1 MGGKRQSNILSSVIT
16 NFQTVED
23 VIQTSMESSGSA
35 IAENEKYL
43 DSIQGRLDLFS
54 NSLQKF
60 WSNMLNSETI
70 KTAVDFG
77 TGIINL
83 LDTAHGKVIALVAA
97 VKLMAKFKGFS
108 LKGIGTSLVDS
119 IRQITAA
126 QQTLQTLGQTT
137 KIGKGYD
144 LTNIQA
150 YAQAVSNLTAKQQAN
165 LLASQGLNKEQIR
178 YALTLN
184 QVDEAAAREAMAHV
198 HAATAKEQ
206 EAISGSKLVQQKAL
220 EVAASLRIQAAKDGE
235 TRSTELNAA
244 ADILEQTTSKNLT
257 QDKLV
262 EIMTSKGISSATQAE
277 ILAKMGLT
285 NVNYGLAASI
295 KAIWTANPVGF
306 VLTVISTVLSLI
318 PVVKSVAGTFA
329 KSSEEITQSAQE
341 AKREID
347 SLSSSFKQDAK
358 TVNDYAERFAE
369 LAQGVDMLSGKNI
382 SLTADDYEEF
392 LDLSNQLAEIFPTL
406 SRNYDENGNAIVQLS
421 GDTDTMVGSL
431 EALLDVQRQ
440 ITNQKIAENLP
451 DLFAGVKLESDG
463 YNTSLEQLES
473 QRDEYINRIKI
484 LQNDVTDAINQL
496 FNDGTFVV
504 ENNDAGRYLGQSITK
519 ILSDANLRVHNFV
532 KKDWLGNVVGYTYKL
547 GVGHTDEEIAAAKA
561 KIASGID
568 TLGNEYTTK
577 MNDLN
582 NEIETT
588 KNKNKANWS
597 SLLSSIASWLST
609 DSSYK
614 ILDDEMQSVVQTV
627 INNIDFSNL
636 DNVDT
641 WEKMQEYIQK
651 NILSVFTNKNLGKTV
666 AESIKGM
673 FDLQSQLQSDDITID
688 EYKEKFLSF
697 VDTLNSQEIDPGVL
711 DQIKQMFNLDLE
723 NPESIGKDIDT
734 LINHAKELVAEGL
747 QDQIYTLS
755 YSDLQLLYQVKAD
768 TAPAITSMDALKQKI
783 KEVRAA
789 MTEDFTVSNFT
800 DYADSISTLQENIS
814 AYQEALEK
822 LESGSFTITDFV
834 ELIKQF
840 PELGKGVDASS
851 KSFKGLDKNLR
862 KAIKNS
868 PKTLI
873 KDLKQLRQ
881 QLVEAG
887 KSTDAIDQLIDSI
900 ENMPDDVVENLAKHF
915 GTLADEISRA
925 NRAQSE
931 LSNSLD
937 GDTNDNYE
945 TRVKA
950 YEEMIKLFNAGAIGS
965 ESKLWD
971 ISKFFFGNNPKAVV
985 AIAEKNADALWELV
999 EARQEWYTLGDNDTY
1014 TYDGIE
1020 SFIKYVADQ
1029 TDVLEKFGATWTYAD
1044 GVFNFDLNN
1053 EQWEEFAHAIGL
1065 SAEEFS
1071 DLMVQVGQFFK
1082 INWTN
1087 AGDYE
1092 QHLNKVNQQI
1102 ADIASD
1108 KTLTAKKKL
1117 EELNGVMQ
1125 DEYGLGDVDLT
1136 IRPKVDTSELENAG
1150 WGKQEEGT
1158 ATVYSSTYYKS
1169 DFGDLQP
1176 GESDAA
1182 IVLTPI
1188 LPDGTVLSP
1197 EQLKTYAGQLLNGE
1211 KIDISDGITLGIF
1224 EGDDFKEKADLFAE
1238 NLHKAQSVWLELSQ
1252 SVADNPLELTFD
1264 NPENLVKQ
1272 LNNLKVEA
1280 TWDGSNITI
1289 ANLPEFEQVL
1299 HDNGYT
1305 PETISQIFATLFHNA
1320 TDETTLDFTNSIAS
1334 IDAVNGVC
1342 QESINALNDLGI
1354 AIKSLNGNSQGAV
1367 LTVDSSDI
1375 DAALSKLGY
1384 TEERIAEIKQQW
1396 EDSGITINVS
1406 ADTQEAETGVFDI
1419 PIVEDQTFTVTI
1431 SNYQQTISDLQAID
1445 NFTIGDKSYT
1455 VTKTLKTIFGFGADV
1470 NGTAHVSGTAHA
1482 NGSWGAPKTETAL
1495 VGELGPE
1502 IIVDPKSGKWH
1513 TVGDTGAEFT
1523 TVPKGAIV
1531 FNHIQTEQLLKN
1543 GYVTGRGKAYS
1554 SGTAYASISDSY
1566 KTHGSTNGSGSGK
1579 GSGSSADDAKDEF
1592 EEIFDWIEVR
1602 LEEIN
1607 KQLDLKNAR
1616 LDNSVGFAKQNAVI
1630 NEMLKLNEKLY
1641 DNLIASANK
1650 YYEYSKQ
1657 LLEKVPAEYRQA
1669 AQDGSIA
1676 IEEFA
1681 GEADEK
1687 TLEAIKDFRE
1697 WVQKGDDAVQ
1707 QAEEVITEVSSLA
1720 KQAID
1725 NIATDFENKNSIR
1738 DNIIDQ
1744 LDAYNALTE
1753 AKYGSESDKIYQAI
1767 IKETNKNI
1775 KTLETQ
1781 RDQMQAELNKQVEA
1795 GNIQKYSQDWYD
1807 AVNDIAAVD
1816 TEIINLTADTY
1827 DYQDSI
1833 NELHWDHFD
1842 NLLSRLEAISDE
1854 ADNLID
1860 ILGDKD
1866 LVNKDTAKWTNEG
1879 ITTLG
1884 LYAQKMEVAEMQAKK
1899 YKEEID
1905 YLNKNWKKLG
1915 YTEQEYVEKLE
1926 ELKDGQ
1932 YDSIKAYNDT
1942 KKAIV
1947 DLNKTRVDAIKDGI
1961 QKEIDAYEE
1970 LISKKKEE
1978 LDADKDAHDWQ
1989 KAVADKQKNISDIE
2003 RKIAALS
2010 ADNSATARAQRAKLQ
2025 AELAEAQADLDE
2037 AYYDRSITDQQNALD
2052 KELENFKEN
2061 KDKEIE
2067 GWEQYLEN
2075 TEQVV
2080 ADSLF
2085 TVQSNT
2091 DKVYKTLKGM
2101 GEEYS
2106 LSIAT
2111 SLTSPWKNGESAI
2124 QSFSEKFGLSM
2135 SSTVEELQKLADEYK
2150 KVMDEIDG
2158 YGNKV
2163 VEQANQNASRYQQAN
2178 NPAKPKFE
2186 NTETVVKPVASSSG
2200 SASSSQ
2206 SSKSLHAGEI
2216 SGISAT
2222 LKQGSSGSDVRKLQ
2236 QALNNLGFDAG
2247 EVDGK
2252 FGYYTKQAVMR
2263 FQSSSKYG
2271 GAISADGIVGP
2282 NTKKKFK
2289 AAGYAKGTSG
2299 VKKNQLALIDEL
2311 GEELQLVPDGNGRLA
2326 YLKKGTAV
2334 IPHDIS
2340 ENLMQLGQL
2349 NPQDILDRNRPTI
2362 NAPHITNNETVI
2374 NIEYGDVLHI
2384 ENFNGDKPED
2394 LSKIID
2400 KAFDKHMKQLNSE
2413 IRKYTR

>member
-1 MGGKRQSNILSSVIT
+1 MQSMWVNAMDSELLKFFISV
-16 NFQTVED
+16 
-23 VIQTSMESSGSA
+23 A
-35 IAENEKYL
+35 
-43 DSIQGRLDLFS
+43 DSIVQVTDKLGLF
-54 NSLQKF
+54 NVVL
-60 WSNMLNSETI
+60 
-70 KTAVDFG
+70 
-77 TGIINL
+77 
-83 LDTAHGKVIALVAA
+83 AA
-97 VKLMAKFKGFS
+97 LMAKIAFS
-108 LKGIGTSLVDS
+108 GKKFGI
-119 IRQITAA
+119 
-126 QQTLQTLGQTT
+126 
-137 KIGKGYD
+137 
-144 LTNIQA
+144 
-150 YAQAVSNLTAKQQAN
+150 AN
-165 LLASQGLNKEQIR
+165 LFTSIIQG
-178 YALTLN
+178 A
-184 QVDEAAAREAMAHV
+184 DG
-198 HAATAKEQ
+198 ATRG
-206 EAISGSKLVQQKAL
+206 IMLLGKAL
-220 EVAASLRIQAAKDGE
+220 PVA
-235 TRSTELNAA
+235 STGFKIFNAA
-244 ADILEQTTSKNLT
+244 AT
-257 QDKLV
+257 
-262 EIMTSKGISSATQAE
+262 MGISL
-277 ILAKMGLT
+277 LA
-285 NVNYGLAASI
+285 GLAIEGII
-295 KAIWTANPVGF
+295 KLADE
-306 VLTVISTVLSLI
+306 LI
-318 PVVKSVAGTFA
+318 VT
-329 KSSEEITQSAQE
+329 SEEIKEAANQAQD
-341 AKREID
+341 AI
-347 SLSSSFKQDAK
+347 STLSSSFKQDAK

-421 GDTDTMVGSL
+421 GDTDTMVGNL
-431 EALLDVQRQ
+431 KALLDVQRQ

-747 QDQIYTLS
+747 QDQIYTLN
-755 YSDLQLLYQVKAD
+755 YGDLKLLYQVKAD
-768 TAPAITSMDALKQKI
+768 TTPAITSMEDLKQKI
-783 KEVRAA
+783 KEVRIA

-822 LESGSFTITDFV
+822 LESGSFTMSDFV

-851 KSFKGLDKNLR
+851 RSFNGLDKNLR

-900 ENMPDDVVENLAKHF
+900 ENMPDDAVANLAKHF

-950 YEEMIKLFNAGAIGS
+950 YEEMIKLFSAGAVGS

-971 ISKFFFGNNPKAVV
+971 ISKFFFGDNPEAVI
-985 AIAEKNADALWELV
+985 AIAEKNADALWKLV
-999 EARQEWYTLGDNDTY
+999 EARQKWYTLGDDGTY

-1020 SFIKYVADQ
+1020 SFIKYVAGQ

-1053 EQWEEFAHAIGL
+1053 EQWENFAHAIGL

-1136 IRPKVDTSELENAG
+1136 IRPKVDTSELEKAG
-1150 WGKQEEGT
+1150 WGEQEEGT

-1224 EGDDFKEKADLFAE
+1224 EGDDFKEKADLFAK
-1238 NLHKAQSVWLELSQ
+1238 NLHEAQSVWLELSQ
-1252 SVADNPLELTFD
+1252 SVIDNPLELTFD

-1305 PETISQIFATLFHNA
+1305 PETISQIFATLFHNS
-1320 TDETTLDFTNSIAS
+1320 TDEATLDFTNSIAS

-1354 AIKSLNGNSQGAV
+1354 AIKSLNGNSQGAI
-1367 LTVDSSDI
+1367 LTVDSSNI

-1396 EDSGITINVS
+1396 EDSGITIHVS

-1419 PIVEDQTFTVTI
+1419 PVVEDQTFTVTI
-1431 SNYQQTISDLQAID
+1431 SNYQQTINDLQAID
-1445 NFTIGDKSYT
+1445 NFTIGNKSYT
-1455 VTKTLKTIFGFGADV
+1455 VTKTLKTIFGFGSSSEDDLI
-1470 NGTAHVSGTAHA
+1470 NGTAHMSGTAHA
-1482 NGSWGAPKTETAL
+1482 QGSWGAPKTETAL
-1495 VGELGPE
+1495 TGELGPE
-1502 IIVDPKSGKWH
+1502 LLVRGNRWTTIGEN
-1513 TVGDTGAEFT
+1513 GAEFT
-1523 TVPKGAIV
+1523 QIKKGDII
-1531 FNHIQTEQLLKN
+1531 FNHKQTEQLLKN
-1543 GYVTGRGKAYS
+1543 GYVTGRGKAYA
-1554 SGTAYASISDSY
+1554 SGTAYASVDSSY
-1566 KTHGSTNGSGSGK
+1566 KKYNFDNTTGSERK
-1579 GSGSSADDAKDEF
+1579 GSSSSSSSDDAKDEF

-1607 KQLDLKNAR
+1607 KQLDFRNAR

-1630 NEMLKLNEKLY
+1630 NEMLDLNEKLY
-1641 DNLIASANK
+1641 ENLIAGANK
-1650 YYEYSKQ
+1650 YYEYAGT

-1687 TLEAIKDFRE
+1687 TLEAIQNFRE

-1744 LDAYNALTE
+1744 LDAYNTLAE
-1753 AKYGSESDKIYQAI
+1753 AKFGTESEEIYQAI

-1775 KTLETQ
+1775 KTLEDQ
-1781 RDQMQAELNKQVEA
+1781 RNQMQAELNKQVEA

-1866 LVNKDTAKWTNEG
+1866 LVNKDTAEWTNEG

-1884 LYAQKMEVAEMQAKK
+1884 LYAQKMEAAEMQAKK
-1899 YKEEID
+1899 YADEIV

-1947 DLNKTRVDAIKDGI
+1947 DLNKQRVDEIKNVI
-1961 QKEIDAYEE
+1961 NKEIEAYEK
-1970 LISKKKEE
+1970 LINKKKEE

-1989 KAVADKQKNISDIE
+1989 KTVADKQKNISDIE

-2010 ADNSATARAQRAKLQ
+2010 ADDSAAARAQRAKLQ
-2025 AELAEAQADLDE
+2025 AELLEAQADLQE

-2052 KELENFKEN
+2052 KELENFKDA
-2061 KDKEIE
+2061 KDKEMD
-2067 GWEQYLEN
+2067 GWDEYLEN
-2075 TEQVV
+2075 TSQVV
-2080 ADSLF
+2080 ADSLS
-2085 TVQSNT
+2085 TVQTNT
-2091 DKVYKTLKGM
+2091 DVVYQTLKAM

-2106 LSIAT
+2106 LSIAE
-2111 SLTSPWKNGESAI
+2111 SLTSPWKDGESAI

-2135 SSTVEELQKLADEYK
+2135 SSTVEELQKLAGEYK

-2158 YGNKV
+2158 YGSQV
-2163 VEQANQNASRYQQAN
+2163 IEQANQNASKYQQAN
-2178 NPAKPKFE
+2178 NPDKPKFE
-2186 NTETVVKPVASSSG
+2186 NPESVVKPVAPSSEG
-2200 SASSSQ
+2200 ASSNQ
-2206 SSKSLHAGEI
+2206 SPNTGTVSDT
-2216 SGISAT
+2216 SAV
-2222 LKQGSSGSDVRKLQ
+2222 LKQGSTGSNVKKLQ
-2236 QALNNLGFDAG
+2236 QGLNRLGFNAG
-2247 EVDGK
+2247 AVDGK
-2252 FGYYTKQAVMR
+2252 FGPSTKKAVMK
-2263 FQSSSKYG
+2263 FQSSPDYG
-2271 GAISADGIVGP
+2271 GKISADGIVGP
-2282 NTKKKFK
+2282 NTKKKLK
-2289 AAGYAKGTSG
+2289 AAGYARGTSG

-2326 YLKKGTAV
+2326 YLKKGTAI

-2340 ENLMQLGQL
+2340 ENLVRLGAL
-2349 NPQDILDRNRPTI
+2349 DPQDILDRNRPTI

-2374 NIEYGDVLHI
+2374 NLEYGDILHI

-2394 LSKIID
+2394 LSKMID
-2400 KAFDKHMKQLNSE
+2400 RAFDKHMKDLNQQ
-2413 IRKYTR
+2413 IRRYVR

>member
-1 MGGKRQSNILSSVIT
+1 MGGKRQANILSSVIT

-60 WSNMLNSETI
+60 WNNLLDSETI

-77 TGIINL
+77 TDIINL
-83 LDTAHGKVIALVAA
+83 LDTTHGKVIALVAA

-119 IRQITAA
+119 IRQIAAA

-137 KIGKGYD
+137 KIGQGYD

-220 EVAASLRIQAAKDGE
+220 EVAASLRTQAAKDGE

-295 KAIWTANPVGF
+295 KAIWMSNPVGF

-318 PVVKSVAGTFA
+318 PVVKSVVDTFT
-329 KSSEEITQSAQE
+329 KSSEEIIQSAQE

-358 TVNDYAERFAE
+358 TVSDYAERFTE
-369 LAQGVDMLSGKNI
+369 LAQGVDILTGKNL
-382 SLTADDYEEF
+382 SLTTDDYEEF
-392 LDLSNQLAEIFPTL
+392 LDLSNQLADIFPTL

-431 EALLDVQRQ
+431 QALLDVQRQ
-440 ITNQKIAENLP
+440 LTNQKIAENLP
-451 DLFAGVKLESDG
+451 DLYKGVKQQSDEYVDTLNSLESRQATFVDQLREIQSEDFA
-463 YNTSLEQLES
+463 NNINDSLESGILKIFDENAS
-473 QRDEYINRIKI
+473 ADALYDIRDAYAAVLDEIGLTYQELTPDYK
-484 LQNDVTDAINQL
+484 
-496 FNDGTFVV
+496 FN
-504 ENNDAGRYLGQSITK
+504 
-519 ILSDANLRVHNFV
+519 
-532 KKDWLGNVVGYTYKL
+532 KDTGLDEIVGYTFQIDYT
-547 GVGHTDEEIAAAKA
+547 GMTDEEIEAAKQ
-561 KIASGID
+561 KITVGINELASTYTTEINN
-568 TLGNEYTTK
+568 LGNE
-577 MNDLN
+577 
-582 NEIETT
+582 IEAT

-597 SLLSSIASWLST
+597 SLLSSISSWLST

-627 INNIDFSNL
+627 INNMDFSSLNFSS
-636 DNVDT
+636 
-641 WEKMQEYIQK
+641 WEQLQEYIQK
-651 NILSVFTNKNLGKTV
+651 NILSIFTDKNLGKTV
-666 AESIKGM
+666 AKSIKGM

-688 EYKEKFLSF
+688 KYKEKFLELIN
-697 VDTLNSQEIDPGVL
+697 TLNSQTINPNVL

-723 NPESIGKDIDT
+723 DPESIGKDIDV
-734 LINHAKELVAEGL
+734 LIEHAKGLVVDKL
-747 QDQIYTLS
+747 KDQITTLN
-755 YSDLQLLYQVKAD
+755 YGDLKLLYQVKAD
-768 TAPAITSMDALKQKI
+768 TTPAITSMEDLKQKI
-783 KEVRAA
+783 KEVRIA

-822 LESGSFTITDFV
+822 LESGSFTMSDFI

-887 KSTDAIDQLIDSI
+887 KSTNAIDQLIDSI
-900 ENMPDDVVENLAKHF
+900 ENMPDEMVENLAKHF

-925 NRAQSE
+925 NQAQSE
-931 LSNSLD
+931 LSDSLD
-937 GDTNDNYE
+937 DDTNDNYE

-971 ISKFFFGNNPKAVV
+971 ISKFFFGDNPKAVA

-999 EARQEWYTLGDNDTY
+999 KARQKWYTLGDNDTY

-1169 DFGDLQP
+1169 DFGDLKP
-1176 GESDAA
+1176 GQSDAA

-1197 EQLKTYAGQLLNGE
+1197 EQLDQYAEQLLNGE
-1211 KIDISDGITLGIF
+1211 QIDISDGITLGIF

-1470 NGTAHVSGTAHA
+1470 NGTAHISGTAHA
-1482 NGSWGAPKTETAL
+1482 SGSWGVPKTETAL

-1502 IIVDPKSGKWH
+1502 LIVDPKSSSWY

-1523 TVPKGAIV
+1523 TIPKGSII
-1531 FNHIQTEQLLKN
+1531 FNHKQTEQLLKN
-1543 GYVTGRGKAYS
+1543 GYVTGRGKAHA
-1554 SGTAYASISDSY
+1554 SGTAYASTSNS
-1566 KTHGSTNGSGSGK
+1566 THKKYDDTSGSERK
-1579 GSGSSADDAKDEF
+1579 GSSSSSSADDAKDQF
-1592 EEIFDWIEVR
+1592 EELFDWIEVR

-1607 KQLDLKNAR
+1607 KQLDLRNAK

-1630 NEMLKLNEKLY
+1630 NEMLDLNEKLY
-1641 DNLIASANK
+1641 DNLIAGANK
-1650 YYEYSKQ
+1650 YYEYASK

-1697 WVQKGDDAVQ
+1697 WIQKGDDAVQ
-1707 QAEEVITEVSSLA
+1707 QAEEVITEISSLA
-1720 KQAID
+1720 KQAVD
-1725 NIATDFENKNSIR
+1725 NIATDFGNKNSIR

-1744 LDAYNALTE
+1744 LDAYNALSET
-1753 AKYGSESDKIYQAI
+1753 KYGSESDKIYQAI
-1767 IKETNKNI
+1767 IKETNDNI
-1775 KTLETQ
+1775 KTLQTQ
-1781 RDQMQAELNKQVEA
+1781 RDKMQAELNKQVEA

-1842 NLLSRLEAISDE
+1842 NLLSRLEAISNE

-1860 ILGDKD
+1860 ILGSKD
-1866 LVNKDTAKWTNEG
+1866 LVDETGNWTNEG
-1879 ITTLG
+1879 ITSLG

-1899 YKEEID
+1899 YTDEID

-1915 YTEQEYVEKLE
+1915 YTEQEYVDKLE
-1926 ELKDGQ
+1926 ELKNGQ

-1942 KKAIV
+1942 KDAIV
-1947 DLNKTRVDAIKDGI
+1947 DLNKERVDAIKSGI
-1961 QKEIDAYEE
+1961 EREIDAYEK
-1970 LISKKKEE
+1970 LINKKKEE
-1978 LDADKDAHDWQ
+1978 LDAEKD
-1989 KAVADKQKNISDIE
+1989 
-2003 RKIAALS
+2003 
-2010 ADNSATARAQRAKLQ
+2010 
-2025 AELAEAQADLDE
+2025 
-2037 AYYDRSITDQQNALD
+2037 
-2052 KELENFKEN
+2052 
-2061 KDKEIE
+2061 
-2067 GWEQYLEN
+2067 
-2075 TEQVV
+2075 
-2080 ADSLF
+2080 
-2085 TVQSNT
+2085 
-2091 DKVYKTLKGM
+2091 
-2101 GEEYS
+2101 
-2106 LSIAT
+2106 
-2111 SLTSPWKNGESAI
+2111 
-2124 QSFSEKFGLSM
+2124 
-2135 SSTVEELQKLADEYK
+2135 
-2150 KVMDEIDG
+2150 
-2158 YGNKV
+2158 
-2163 VEQANQNASRYQQAN
+2163 
-2178 NPAKPKFE
+2178 
-2186 NTETVVKPVASSSG
+2186 
-2200 SASSSQ
+2200 
-2206 SSKSLHAGEI
+2206 
-2216 SGISAT
+2216 
-2222 LKQGSSGSDVRKLQ
+2222 
-2236 QALNNLGFDAG
+2236 
-2247 EVDGK
+2247 
-2252 FGYYTKQAVMR
+2252 
-2263 FQSSSKYG
+2263 
-2271 GAISADGIVGP
+2271 
-2282 NTKKKFK
+2282 
-2289 AAGYAKGTSG
+2289 
-2299 VKKNQLALIDEL
+2299 
-2311 GEELQLVPDGNGRLA
+2311 
-2326 YLKKGTAV
+2326 
-2334 IPHDIS
+2334 
-2340 ENLMQLGQL
+2340 
-2349 NPQDILDRNRPTI
+2349 
-2362 NAPHITNNETVI
+2362 
-2374 NIEYGDVLHI
+2374 
-2384 ENFNGDKPED
+2384 
-2394 LSKIID
+2394 
-2400 KAFDKHMKQLNSE
+2400 
-2413 IRKYTR
+2413 

>member
-1 MGGKRQSNILSSVIT
+1 M
-16 NFQTVED
+16 
-23 VIQTSMESSGSA
+23 
-35 IAENEKYL
+35 
-43 DSIQGRLDLFS
+43 QGRIDKLT
-54 NSLQKF
+54 NSMQSMWVNAMDSGTMKGLISIVDVFVQIIDKVGLANTVIAAF
-60 WSNMLNSETI
+60 MG
-70 KTAVDFG
+70 KTAFG
-77 TGIINL
+77 AKKFGILNMIPGWAN
-83 LDTAHGKVIALVAA
+83 AA
-97 VKLMAKFKGFS
+97 SGAFKGLGMS
-108 LKGIGTSLVDS
+108 ATAAATGVSILNAVLTGLASIGIGL
-119 IRQITAA
+119 
-126 QQTLQTLGQTT
+126 L
-137 KIGKGYD
+137 IGGVIK
-144 LTNIQA
+144 
-150 YAQAVSNLTAKQQAN
+150 
-165 LLASQGLNKEQIR
+165 LA
-178 YALTLN
+178 
-184 QVDEAAAREAMAHV
+184 DE
-198 HAATAKEQ
+198 
-206 EAISGSKLVQQKAL
+206 
-220 EVAASLRIQAAKDGE
+220 
-235 TRSTELNAA
+235 
-244 ADILEQTTSKNLT
+244 
-257 QDKLV
+257 
-262 EIMTSKGISSATQAE
+262 
-277 ILAKMGLT
+277 
-285 NVNYGLAASI
+285 
-295 KAIWTANPVGF
+295 
-306 VLTVISTVLSLI
+306 LI
-318 PVVKSVAGTFA
+318 VT
-329 KSSEEITQSAQE
+329 SEEIKEAANQAQD
-341 AKREID
+341 AIA
-347 SLSSSFKQDAK
+347 SLASEFKQDAK

-431 EALLDVQRQ
+431 KALLDVQRQ

-451 DLFAGVKLESDG
+451 DLYKGVKQQS
-463 YNTSLEQLES
+463 
-473 QRDEYINRIKI
+473 DEYNKQLKLLEAQNSAYQTELDKIIKG
-484 LQNDVTDAINQL
+484 DVARD
-496 FNDGTFVV
+496 FNDYLLQGSIYKIYADDLDSALALFD
-504 ENNDAGRYLGQSITK
+504 EYKKAFDKAGKDLGIKLIAPITESK
-519 ILSDANLRVHNFV
+519 WDS
-532 KKDWLGNVVGYTYKL
+532 KL
-547 GVGHTDEEIAAAKA
+547 GKEVFDYLQVEIDGFEGSLLNLPFDELTEEEQAQVTKFKENLKISFNDIADA
-561 KIASGID
+561 
-568 TLGNEYTTK
+568 YTKGFNGVT
-577 MNDLN
+577 

-688 EYKEKFLSF
+688 KYKEKFLSF
-697 VDTLNSQEIDPGVL
+697 VNTLNSQEIDPGVL

-747 QDQIYTLS
+747 QDQIYTLN
-755 YSDLQLLYQVKAD
+755 YGDLKLLYQVKAD
-768 TAPAITSMDALKQKI
+768 TTPAITSMEDLKQKI
-783 KEVRAA
+783 KEVRIA

-851 KSFKGLDKNLR
+851 KSFNGLGKNLR
-862 KAIKNS
+862 NAIKNS

-950 YEEMIKLFNAGAIGS
+950 YEEMIKLFSAGAVGS

-971 ISKFFFGNNPKAVV
+971 ISKFFFGDNPEAVV

-1197 EQLKTYAGQLLNGE
+1197 EQLKAYAGQLLNGE

-1482 NGSWGAPKTETAL
+1482 GGSWGVPKTETAL

-1513 TVGDTGAEFT
+1513 TVGDEGAEFT
-1523 TVPKGAIV
+1523 QVKRGSII
-1531 FNHIQTEQLLKN
+1531 FNHKQTEELLKN
-1543 GYVTGRGKAYS
+1543 GYITGRGKAYA
-1554 SGTAYASISDSY
+1554 SGTAYASVSADIGGGY
-1566 KTHGSTNGSGSGK
+1566 KKYGSSSGRGSGK
-1579 GSGSSADDAKDEF
+1579 GSGSSSSDDAKDQF

-1616 LDNSVGFAKQNAVI
+1616 LDNSVGFAKQNAVVS
-1630 NEMLKLNEKLY
+1630 EMLDLNEKLY
-1641 DNLIASANK
+1641 DNLIAGANK

-1687 TLEAIKDFRE
+1687 TLEAIQNFRE

-1744 LDAYNALTE
+1744 LDAYNTLTE

-1775 KTLETQ
+1775 KTLEDQ
-1781 RDQMQAELNKQVEA
+1781 RNQMQAELNKQVEA

-1854 ADNLID
+1854 TDNLID

-1866 LVNKDTAKWTNEG
+1866 LVNKDTAEWTNEG

-1989 KAVADKQKNISDIE
+1989 KTVADKQKNISDIE

-2010 ADNSATARAQRAKLQ
+2010 ADDSASARAQRAKLQ
-2025 AELAEAQADLDE
+2025 AELLEAQADLQE

-2052 KELENFKEN
+2052 KELENFKDA
-2061 KDKEIE
+2061 KDKEMD
-2067 GWEQYLEN
+2067 GWDEYLEN
-2075 TEQVV
+2075 TSQVV
-2080 ADSLF
+2080 ADSLS
-2085 TVQSNT
+2085 TVQTNT
-2091 DKVYKTLKGM
+2091 DVVYQTLKTM

-2106 LSIAT
+2106 LSIAE
-2111 SLTSPWKNGESAI
+2111 SLTSPWKDGESAI

-2206 SSKSLHAGEI
+2206 SSKSSHAGEI

-2252 FGYYTKQAVMR
+2252 FGYHTKQAVMR

-2271 GAISADGIVGP
+2271 GAISVDGIVGP

-2289 AAGYAKGTSG
+2289 AAGYAKGTTG

-2394 LSKIID
+2394 LSKMID